1 MRIKLNKLQITGIAL
16 ASIMAIPAFS
26 GSASAGG
33 TSLVDILKAKGV
45 LTEGEAKAAEKDAKA
60 HHKHLKFGGRVQADY
75 AFYADDPGLD
85 LGDGQ
90 QFRRARLFASGRF
103 GDWHF
108 KGQYDFAG
116 NKTTI
121 KDAYIKYTGFHPI
134 SIKAGNFKEAFS
146 LEELTSSKYITFM
159 ERALPNAFAPS
170 RHIGVGLGGHGDFW
184 SAAIGTFGGS
194 AAGSTKSIDSNFDLT
209 GRITVAPIHEKTTV
223 VHLGGAIA
231 YRLPDSKRAV
241 RVRERPESHVT
252 HFRLVDT
259 GTITNVD
266 NVVSYGLEGAVV
278 YGPFSV
284 QGEYIRSD
292 VNFQN
297 AGPTPEPTF
306 DGWYVYGSWF
316 LTGESRPYSVKKG
329 TFGRVHPDHNFG
341 ANGWGAWEVAVRYSR
356 LNLQDQLVLGG
367 KENDLTVGLNWY
379 PHKHVRFMFNYV
391 HPSVDNS
398 PLIAAHPLI
407 AINNFSPDVYQFRAQ
422 VDF

>member
-1 MRIKLNKLQITGIAL
+1 MRIKLNKAGMTGIIL
-16 ASIMAIPAFS
+16 ASILAIPAFS
-26 GSASAGG
+26 GNASAGG

-45 LTEGEAKAAEKDAKA
+45 LTEGEAKAAGKDAKS
-60 HHKHLKFGGRVQADY
+60 HHKHLKFGGRIMADY

-90 QFRRARLFASGRF
+90 ELRRARLFGKGSF

-116 NKTTI
+116 NKAKV
-121 KDAYIKYTGFHPI
+121 KDAYIKYKGIQNTAIAVGQFHEQF
-134 SIKAGNFKEAFS
+134 G

-159 ERALPNAFAPS
+159 ERSLANAFVPS
-170 RHIGVGLGGHGDFW
+170 RHIGADIRTHGDFW
-184 SAAIGTFGGS
+184 SAAIGTFGGTAS
-194 AAGSTKSIDSNFDLT
+194 GSSKSIDSRFDLT
-209 GRITVAPIHEKTTV
+209 GRITVAPIHDGTTV

-231 YRLPDSKRAV
+231 YRLPDSKRTV
-241 RVRERPESHVT
+241 RIRERPESHVT

-259 GTITNVD
+259 GTIANVD
-266 NVVSYGLEGAVV
+266 SVKTYGGEAAVV

-284 QGEYIRSD
+284 QGEYMRTDI
-292 VNFQN
+292 NFQN
-297 AGPTPEPTF
+297 ASLTPEPTF

-341 ANGWGAWEVAVRYSR
+341 ANGWGALEVAVRYSR

-367 KENDLTVGLNWY
+367 TENDITVGLNWY

-398 PLIAAHPLI
+398 PVNALVAT
-407 AINNFSPDVYQFRAQ
+407 NNFSPDVYQFRAQ